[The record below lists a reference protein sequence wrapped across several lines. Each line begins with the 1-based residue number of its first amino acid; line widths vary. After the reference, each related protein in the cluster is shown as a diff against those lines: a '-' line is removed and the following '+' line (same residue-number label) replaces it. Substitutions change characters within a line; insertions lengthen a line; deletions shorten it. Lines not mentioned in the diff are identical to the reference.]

1 MQYLAI
7 HTDRQSDNVEDLL
20 KAYNTFTIGELIKYL
35 SSFDEDMP
43 VVTYAERNLTYNFG
57 SVWYDSIEEMEN

>member
-7 HTDRQSDNVEDLL
+7 YADRQADNAEDLL
-20 KAYNTFTIGELIKYL
+20 KAYNTFTVGELVKYL

-43 VVTYAERNLTYNFG
+43 VVTYAKRNLTYNFG
-57 SVWYDSIEEMEN
+57 SIYYDNIKETEN